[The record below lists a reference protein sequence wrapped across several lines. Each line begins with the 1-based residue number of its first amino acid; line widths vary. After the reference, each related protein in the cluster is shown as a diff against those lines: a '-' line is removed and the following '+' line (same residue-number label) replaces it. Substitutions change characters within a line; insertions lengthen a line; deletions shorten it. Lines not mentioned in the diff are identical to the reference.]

1 MSLAATY
8 RQVWSSV
15 RGQWHVS
22 PQTRYIVLSCFGY
35 CPFVCRVTEGSW
47 RRDSFDESHGR
58 FKVTERYLIDV
69 DRERFIHLDSPDP
82 GGA

>member
-35 CPFVCRVTEGSW
+35 CPFVCRVAEGSW